1 VLIGI
6 VVASLLFCLLC
17 VSAIIWKRDRPK
29 KKKDDVDDS
38 IDIIPGAS
46 FAIASEF
53 PHSTSASAVG
63 IAINRVADPTIAPAA
78 LTERGDRL
86 WADFRRVVGF
96 DLQYFGNDLLALD
109 DRQLQDAFAIL
120 AVTCPTESFLGP
132 LRQVGNRFKAQV
144 ITDVDKDDAILDDLV
159 DFLFTSMPDVLV
171 EQAIDVCAL
180 CEGSSSTTLDDGYE
194 VPQNNPFF
202 AQKGGCRELLSA
214 AAYREVHMVDP
225 LYYEPEETDE
235 PEYGVVE
242 DHDQQCVYGSGA
254 VGGTAFDGDVYALA
268 RPDDGD
274 GDEYAVAN
282 GAVEVEENEYGLATR
297 TSSGGDLYARAKGS
311 NDPTYDVGGGAGD
324 ECDYDIATSTQ
335 RAGSGGDGDGG
346 DRTYDTAGGVQLSG
360 DDGNDAHAM
369 AARST
374 EDMYALA
381 SSFNISADDAN
392 EPVFDMTKP
401 VPRADNNQPG
411 PFVDIGRRPSKQLM
425 QSYETGAGASQTTYV
440 VPEASTDNDDSEPP
454 DDHSGHE
461 DSPQRGVSETADG
474 GGALNDGPI
483 RPALYESNASRT
495 SVTSA
500 DITAMANRAS
510 VTSADIA
517 AMANDFAE
525 MEEDVDG
532 AWRSQ
537 MEEEDNRGH
546 LSSSPPE
553 EYVEMLD
560 DNTPSASSASHRALP
575 MEEDDVDVDVDVDSS
590 SAANADGY
598 IKTGSD
604 TSTLPRHPDAALDD
618 YVETGSIAG
627 TIPRSA
633 ATLSGGA
640 SVIEE
645 EEDAPVPPVDVED
658 YVDLDESAGGG
669 RALHATHSDDVAV
682 GETHVNPLGAASRAG
697 SVSSHDSDSSV
708 HMKGLPV
715 ESI

>member
-1 VLIGI
+1 VLVGI
-6 VVASLLFCLLC
+6 VIASLLFCLLC

-120 AVTCPTESFLGP
+120 AVTCPTESFFGP

-159 DFLFTSMPDVLV
+159 DFLFASMPDVLV

-180 CEGSSSTTLDDGYE
+180 CEGSSSSTTLDDGYE

-214 AAYREVHMVDP
+214 AAYRELHMVDP

-235 PEYGVVE
+235 PEYGAVE
-242 DHDQQCVYGSGA
+242 DHDQQCVYDS
-254 VGGTAFDGDVYALA
+254 GGTAFDGDVYALA

-282 GAVEVEENEYGLATR
+282 GAVEVQENEYGLATPTR
-297 TSSGGDLYARAKGS
+297 SGGDLYARAKGS

-324 ECDYDIATSTQ
+324 ECDYDIATTTQ
-335 RAGSGGDGDGG
+335 HAGGGDGDDGG
-346 DRTYDTAGGVQLSG
+346 DRTYDTAGGAQLSG

-381 SSFNISADDAN
+381 SSFNINADDAN

-425 QSYETGAGASQTTYV
+425 QSYETGGGASQTTYV
-440 VPEASTDNDDSEPP
+440 VPEASTDNDDGEPQGY
-454 DDHSGHE
+454 HSGHE

-495 SVTSA
+495 SITSA

-517 AMANDFAE
+517 AMADDFAE

-537 MEEEDNRGH
+537 MEDDNRGH

-560 DNTPSASSASHRALP
+560 DNTTAASSASHCALP
-575 MEEDDVDVDVDVDSS
+575 MEEDDVDSS
-590 SAANADGY
+590 SAANTDGY

-604 TSTLPRHPDAALDD
+604 TSTLPRRADAVLDD

-640 SVIEE
+640 SVMEE

-658 YVDLDESAGGG
+658 YVD
-669 RALHATHSDDVAV
+669 
-682 GETHVNPLGAASRAG
+682 
-697 SVSSHDSDSSV
+697 SHDSDSSV

-715 ESI
+715 ELI